1 MKPARFIPTLLPA
14 LLMAQVSGTALAD
27 NAPVL
32 VVPGRADVPV
42 MINGYDASWGIVEGD
57 WGLYRPG
64 AVSPTVIPSPVALPL
79 PPAKRWFPSLGAAPN
94 SGRYEIEPPANRPL
108 PPQAQSYH
116 REWGTSS
123 DMSVPAAPP
132 GPQVVAPS
140 AEFNFN
146 SRDRKRSRGHHHG
159 SH

>member
-1 MKPARFIPTLLPA
+1 MNPGRSLSFMVLTLALAQASGAAR
-14 LLMAQVSGTALAD
+14 AD

-79 PPAKRWFPSLGAAPN
+79 PPAKRWFPSLGAAPH

-108 PPQAQSYH
+108 PPPAQSYH

-132 GPQVVAPS
+132 GPAVIAPS
-140 AEFNFN
+140 AEFNFH
-146 SRDRKRSRGHHHG
+146 SRRRWRDDHHG
-159 SH
+159 SHH